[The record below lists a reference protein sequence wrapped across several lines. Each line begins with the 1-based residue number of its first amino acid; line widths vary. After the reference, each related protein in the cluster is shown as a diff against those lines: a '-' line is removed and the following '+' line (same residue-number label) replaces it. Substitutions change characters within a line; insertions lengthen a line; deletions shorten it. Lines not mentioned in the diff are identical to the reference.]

1 MNQEQKQ
8 KVIDALQEVIDD
20 IKKMKDGQQIGLLL
34 SVGIQKPDEGED
46 IYENTRI
53 LIENSSVIS
62 HNLAKSILTGEDY
75 ADLFHKTMNL
85 L

>member
-8 KVIDALQEVIDD
+8 KVIDASQEVIDD

-46 IYENTRI
+46 IYENTKI
-53 LIENSSVIS
+53 LIGSSSVIS
-62 HNLAKSILTGEDY
+62 HNLAKSILTSEDY